1 MLTLGQIKLYMG
13 PVNKNPKK
21 KFKIL
26 IFEYAKL
33 DVCKKNA
40 SAKKIEFFLLM
51 YIKRSGSMSRF
62 QN

>member
-1 MLTLGQIKLYMG
+1 MG

-33 DVCKKNA
+33 DFCKKKMA
-40 SAKKIEFFLLM
+40 SAKIKLNFFDYAFM
-51 YIKRSGSMSRF
+51 HIKRSGSMSRF